1 MNVRDEF
8 TVVFILEK
16 SGATLTGSAGESA
29 EGEGTVCRDRRK
41 AWMEMER
48 QPAENEILF
57 RALERVLSGLSIKEG
72 KRRRIECGSSPFLFI
87 RSVGVLHTV
96 ASRPPSGSLR
106 NAG

>member
-8 TVVFILEK
+8 TVDVYF
-16 SGATLTGSAGESA
+16 GEERRNSYRFRRKKA
-29 EGEGTVCRDRRK
+29 PKEQCVEPGRK

-72 KRRRIECGSSPFLFI
+72 EAPQD
-87 RSVGVLHTV
+87 
-96 ASRPPSGSLR
+96 
-106 NAG
+106 